1 MEWNGMEQNRLFWQ
15 LAILFCYL
23 FQLISL
29 TLVLFVICEKNK
41 QKTHMGIKRIMRYL

>member
-1 MEWNGMEQNRLFWQ
+1 MEWNGMEQNRLFRQ

-29 TLVLFVICEKNK
+29 TLLLFVICEKINK
-41 QKTHMGIKRIMRYL
+41 NTHMGIKE